1 MLWKLDH
8 TFKQILKDGRVKGL
22 NIKNNEKELLL
33 FLILA
38 NHWSTDHMSFCWFTN
53 VFDWNMLLMLSKI
66 ALPILLILD
75 FKGLTKW
82 QELLLGKYSL
92 RYLIVAY
99 ALVSCILSYQ
109 RLNVFLWFFF
119 EVRLML
125 KSFLRADFLQ
135 ALETIFLFTLYILLI
150 VTYKCF

>member
-38 NHWSTDHMSFCWFTN
+38 SHWSTDNMSFCWFTN
-53 VFDWNMLLMLSKI
+53 VFDWTMLLMLSKI

-82 QELLLGKYSL
+82 QELLPGKYSL

-135 ALETIFLFTLYILLI
+135 ALETIFLFTLHILFV
-150 VTYKCF
+150 VTYKRF